1 MQFEIWDQSKP
12 DVSFTPASVTFPAFE
27 FYRVQAQRIA
37 DEILNTE
44 VTEENIADVKKL
56 LADARK
62 VTDGLNQRRIEIKK
76 EILRDYED
84 FEDQVKTLALIISD
98 ADHEVRAM
106 VRQLDEEER
115 NKKEEVIRELWN
127 KRVTGYQIEDL
138 APDAFNAWLTP
149 QMLNKST
156 SMKAVETDMVE
167 WLEAS
172 EKAIDTL
179 KSMDDEYLVEY
190 LGCFDFTSAVATV
203 NNRNEMR
210 ARITNTK
217 DEDTEEKAIFVVYGK
232 KDIKLTES
240 LLNENEIEYQRQ

>member
-106 VRQLDEEER
+106 VRQLDEAER
-115 NKKEEVIRELWN
+115 DKKKEVIRELWN
-127 KRVTGYQIEDL
+127 KRVTGYQIGDL
-138 APDAFNAWLTP
+138 APNAFDTWLSP
-149 QMLNKST
+149 HMLNKST

-190 LGCFDFTSAVATV
+190 LGCFDFASAVAAV

-210 ARITNTK
+210 TLITNTK

>member
-44 VTEENIADVKKL
+44 VTEENVADVKKL

-62 VTDGLNQRRIEIKK
+62 VTDGLNKRRVEIKR
-76 EILRDYED
+76 EILKDFDD

-98 ADHEVRAM
+98 ADNEVRAM

-115 NKKEEVIRELWN
+115 NKKEEAIRELWQ
-127 KRVTGYQIEDL
+127 KRVTGYQIGDL

-190 LGCFDFTSAVATV
+190 LGCFDFTSAVAIV

-217 DEDTEEKAIFVVYGK
+217 DEDTEEKALFVVYGK

>member
-44 VTEENIADVKKL
+44 VTEENVAEVKKL

-62 VTDGLNQRRIEIKK
+62 VTDGLNKRRIEIKK
-76 EILRDYED
+76 EILKDFDD
-84 FEDQVKTLALIISD
+84 FEDQVKTLAMIISD
-98 ADHEVRAM
+98 ADNEVRAM

-115 NKKEEVIRELWN
+115 DKKEAVIRELWN
-127 KRVTGYQIEDL
+127 KRVTGYQIGDL
-138 APDAFNAWLTP
+138 APNAFSTWLTP

-190 LGCFDFTSAVATV
+190 LGCFDFASAVAAV

-210 ARITNTK
+210 TRITNTK
-217 DEDTEEKAIFVVYGK
+217 DEDTEEKAVFVVYGK